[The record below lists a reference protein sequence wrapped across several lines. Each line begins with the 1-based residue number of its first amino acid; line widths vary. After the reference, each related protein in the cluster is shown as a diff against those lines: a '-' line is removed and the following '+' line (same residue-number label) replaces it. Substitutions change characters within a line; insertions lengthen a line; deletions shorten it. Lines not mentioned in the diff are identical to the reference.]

1 MHFNLS
7 RLILGVLI
15 WSIIQN
21 IIVLSRPSIEQD
33 RTVLMKEVSIL
44 TAIVLGVVVYNR

>member
-1 MHFNLS
+1 MHFNLI

-21 IIVLSRPSIEQD
+21 VILLSRPSIEQD

-44 TAIVLGVVVYNR
+44 TAIVLGMVLASK